1 MTTFTIEGNDILQRT
16 RLLNDILEM
25 NPSSDLGFLSEF
37 SDDQLDDY
45 RNHLLNA
52 QLPRSQAKP
61 WINENRSR
69 AISFRDS
76 DL

>member
-1 MTTFTIEGNDILQRT
+1 MTTFTMHGEHILQRT

-25 NPSSDLGFLSEF
+25 NPGSDLGFLSEF
-37 SDDQLDDY
+37 SDDELDDY
-45 RNHLLNA
+45 RSHLLHA
-52 QLPRSQAKP
+52 QLPRSQARA
-61 WINENRSR
+61 WSNENRSR